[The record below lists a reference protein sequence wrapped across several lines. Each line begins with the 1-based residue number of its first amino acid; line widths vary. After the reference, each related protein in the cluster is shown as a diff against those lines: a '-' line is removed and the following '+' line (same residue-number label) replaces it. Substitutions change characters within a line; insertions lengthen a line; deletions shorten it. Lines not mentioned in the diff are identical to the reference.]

1 MLLHYQERNV
11 SLSQTDVRLAGG
23 FVSTTAAPTPAAV
36 SRNGAGPIEDRV
48 ARLRK
53 LATEAPDAAR
63 DDAWAWI
70 AELGRRVRRDRGEA
84 LAELDHL
91 FRAGRPSSGIDGQT
105 EGTLVTFT
113 VHPIFDTT
121 IAALTT
127 AWLPWAGKR
136 FDALAGTGDNL
147 LLRSARWPAKL
158 LWPLYG
164 MRDAAERLAAFDF
177 ETRVEPG
184 ALDQDREVLVID
196 YEPVESNPRVVIRS
210 IRDELVEVVPGA
222 HLGKMLWR
230 SGSGGQASHTLL
242 AYFALKSELA

>member
-1 MLLHYQERNV
+1 M
-11 SLSQTDVRLAGG
+11 SA
-23 FVSTTAAPTPAAV
+23 TAVPTPAAV
-36 SRNGAGPIEDRV
+36 SRNGADPIEDRV

-53 LATEAPDAAR
+53 LAAQDPASAR

-70 AELGRRVRRDRGEA
+70 AELSRRARRDRDEA
-84 LAELDHL
+84 LTELNHL
-91 FRAGRPSSGIDGQT
+91 FRAGRPSTGIDGQT
-105 EGTLVTFT
+105 DGTLVTFT
-113 VHPIFDTT
+113 VHPIFDTS

-136 FDALAGTGDNL
+136 FDALAATGDNL

-164 MRDAAERLAAFDF
+164 MRDAVERLAAFDF

-184 ALDQDREVLVID
+184 ALDRDRDVLVID
-196 YEPVESNPRVVIRS
+196 YGPVESNPRVVIRS
-210 IRDELVEVVPGA
+210 IRDELVEIVPGA

-230 SGSGGQASHTLL
+230 SGSGEDASHTLL
-242 AYFALKSELA
+242 AYFALKSSLDT